1 MTAATHSPLFPR
13 VPDSAD
19 AVLEG
24 LDPEQ
29 REVATALHGPV
40 CVLAGAGTGKTRA
53 ITHRIAY
60 GVRAGILQPSSVLA
74 VTFTNRAAGE
84 MRGRL
89 RQLGATG
96 VQARTFHSAALR
108 QLQYFW
114 PKAVGGPLPRLIDRK
129 IQLVAD
135 AAAACRIRLDRGELR
150 DVTAEIEWSKVT
162 QTVPADYP
170 PAVAKAAREAPRDP
184 AEIAQLYA
192 AYEDLKRERG
202 VIDFEDVL
210 LLTVAVLQDRQDI
223 AEQVR
228 AQYQHFVV
236 DEYQDVSPLQQ
247 RLLELWLGDRESLCV
262 VGDASQTIYSFTGAT
277 PDHLLDFRTKHPG
290 ATVVKLV
297 RDYRSTP
304 QVVRLANGLL
314 AQAHGRAADHRLEL
328 VSQRGPGPDPVFT
341 EYTDEPAEAE
351 GAARRIGELI
361 GAGVRPSEIAVLF
374 RTNSQSEIYEQ
385 ALADAGVPYQLRG
398 AERFFDR
405 PEVRKAGSALRAA
418 ARFGGNDSLL
428 DDVVDLP
435 SQVRAVL
442 SGEGW
447 TAQPPAGSGAVRER
461 WESLAALVNLA
472 QDFAAAKPDATLAGL
487 VAELDERAG
496 AQHAPTV
503 QGVTLASLHS
513 AKGLEW
519 DVVFLVGVAEGMMP
533 ITYAKTDEQI
543 EEERRLLYV
552 GVTRA
557 RERLHV
563 SWSRGRAPGGGAHPP
578 PPRGRGAGGGGAR
591 GRAPARR
598 PGRAAPRPPRGGG
611 DRGAGPRPPYPG
623 AGARR
628 RGGGP
633 HRRPSRFLDGL
644 RSGSQAGRAAAAGGG
659 AAGGVERGVSGRA
672 TAVSAAPAPR
682 RRQRGP
688 ARCRVCG
695 RTLTD
700 AGEMKLMRC
709 EDCPSDM
716 DEGVYERLHDWR
728 SEQARR
734 SGQPAFCVFTDKTLM
749 AIAETVPEDP
759 PGLARIPGVGKRK
772 LDRYGADVLAICAG
786 GDGVQDKD
794 QD

>member
-1 MTAATHSPLFPR
+1 MTAATHSTLFPQ
-13 VPDSAD
+13 VPDTAD
-19 AVLEG
+19 AVLDG

-60 GVRAGILQPSSVLA
+60 GVRAGILQPSTVLA

-89 RQLGATG
+89 RQLGAGG

-114 PKAVGGPLPRLIDRK
+114 PKAVGGSLPRLVDRK

-162 QTVPADYP
+162 QTIPADY
-170 PAVAKAAREAPRDP
+170 AAAAAKAGRDAPRNP
-184 AEIAQLYA
+184 AEIAQLYG
-192 AYEDLKRERG
+192 AYEDLKRDRA

-210 LLTVAVLQDRQDI
+210 LLTVAILQDRHDI

-228 AQYQHFVV
+228 SQYQHFVV

-247 RLLELWLGDRESLCV
+247 RLLDLWLGERDSLCV

-277 PDHLLDFRTKHPG
+277 PDHLLDFRTRHPG

-297 RDYRSTP
+297 RDYRSSP
-304 QVVRLANGLL
+304 QVVHLANGLL
-314 AQAHGRAADHRLEL
+314 AQARGRAAEHRLEL
-328 VSQRGPGPDPVFT
+328 ISQRSPGPEPVYA

-351 GAARRIGELI
+351 GAARRIRDLI
-361 GAGVRPSEIAVLF
+361 ASGVPAGEIAILF
-374 RTNSQSEIYEQ
+374 RTNSQSELYEQ

-405 PEVRKAGSALRAA
+405 PEVRKAGAALRAA

-428 DDVVDLP
+428 DDVIDLP

-447 TAQPPAGSGAVRER
+447 TNQPPAGSGAVRER
-461 WESLAALVNLA
+461 WESLAALVHLA
-472 QDFAAAKPDATLAGL
+472 HDFAAAKQGATLGDL
-487 VAELDERAG
+487 VAELDERAS

-519 DVVFLVGVAEGMMP
+519 DVVFLVAVAEGMMP

-557 RERLHV
+557 REHLGV
-563 SWSRGRAPGGGAHPP
+563 SWALSRSPGG
-578 PPRGRGAGGGGAR
+578 
-591 GRAPARR
+591 R
-598 PGRAAPRPPRGGG
+598 PN
-611 DRGAGPRPPYPG
+611 
-623 AGARR
+623 
-628 RGGGP
+628 
-633 HRRPSRFLDGL
+633 RRPSRFLDGL
-644 RSGSQAGRAAAAGGG
+644 RPGSVMTAGRSSGGG
-659 AAGGVERGVSGRA
+659 GPGGIERGIGSSGG
-672 TAVSAAPAPR
+672 TVVR
-682 RRQRGP
+682 RSVRTP

-716 DEGVYERLHDWR
+716 DEGLYERLREWR
-728 SEQARR
+728 AVQAQR

-749 AIAETVPEDP
+749 AIAETVPDDE
-759 PGLARIPGVGKRK
+759 GELARIPGVGVRK
-772 LDRYGADVLAICAG
+772 LNRFGTDVLAICAG
-786 GDGVQDKD
+786 QDVGGDDEGD
-794 QD
+794 

>member
-1 MTAATHSPLFPR
+1 MTAATHSTLFPR
-13 VPDSAD
+13 TPDSAD

-89 RQLGATG
+89 RQLGAAG

-114 PKAVGGPLPRLIDRK
+114 PKAVGGSMPRLVDRK

-150 DVTAEIEWSKVT
+150 DVTGEIEWSKVT
-162 QTVPADYP
+162 QTVPSDY
-170 PAVAKAAREAPRDP
+170 ALAAAKAGRETPRAA

-192 AYEDLKRERG
+192 AYEDLKRDRA

-210 LLTVAVLQDRQDI
+210 LLTVAILQDRHDI

-228 AQYQHFVV
+228 SQYQHFVV

-247 RLLELWLGDRESLCV
+247 RLLDLWLGRRDSLCV

-277 PDHLLDFRTKHPG
+277 PDHLLDFRTRHPG

-304 QVVRLANGLL
+304 QVVHLANGLL
-314 AQAHGRAADHRLEL
+314 AQARGRAADHRLEL
-328 VSQRGPGPDPVFT
+328 ISQRRPGPEPVYT
-341 EYTDEPAEAE
+341 EYSDEPAEAE
-351 GAARRIGELI
+351 GAARRIRELMD
-361 GAGVRPSEIAVLF
+361 AGVRASEIAILF
-374 RTNSQSEIYEQ
+374 RTNSQSETYEQ

-405 PEVRKAGSALRAA
+405 PEVRRAIVNLRGA
-418 ARFGGNDSLL
+418 ARFGGNDSRL
-428 DDVVDLP
+428 DDAVDLP

-447 TAQPPAGSGAVRER
+447 TTVPPAGSGAVRER

-472 QDFAAAKPDATLAGL
+472 QDFAAARAGATLNDL
-487 VAELDERAG
+487 VAELDERAS

-503 QGVTLASLHS
+503 EGVTLASLHS

-519 DVVFLVGVAEGMMP
+519 DAVFLVGVAEGMMP

-563 SWSRGRAPGGGAHPP
+563 SWSLSRSPGG
-578 PPRGRGAGGGGAR
+578 
-591 GRAPARR
+591 R
-598 PGRAAPRPPRGGG
+598 PN
-611 DRGAGPRPPYPG
+611 
-623 AGARR
+623 
-628 RGGGP
+628 
-633 HRRPSRFLDGL
+633 RRPSRFLDGL
-644 RSGSQAGRAAAAGGG
+644 RPGSTATTGRTAGGG
-659 AAGGVERGVSGRA
+659 SGGVERGFTRPVGA
-672 TAVSAAPAPR
+672 APR
-682 RRQRGP
+682 RTQRTP

-716 DEGVYERLHDWR
+716 DEGLYERLRDWR
-728 SEQARR
+728 AVQAQR

-749 AIAETVPEDP
+749 AIAEAVPDDEHE
-759 PGLARIPGVGKRK
+759 LARIPGVGQRK
-772 LDRYGADVLAICAG
+772 LNRYGADVLTICAG
-786 GDGVQDKD
+786 QEVSEEEDED
-794 QD
+794 

>member
-114 PKAVGGPLPRLIDRK
+114 PKAVGGSLPRLIDRK

-563 SWSRGRAPGGGAHPP
+563 SWSLARSPGGRAN
-578 PPRGRGAGGGGAR
+578 
-591 GRAPARR
+591 
-598 PGRAAPRPPRGGG
+598 
-611 DRGAGPRPPYPG
+611 
-623 AGARR
+623 
-628 RGGGP
+628 
-633 HRRPSRFLDGL
+633 RRPSRFLDGL

-672 TAVSAAPAPR
+672 TAVSAAPVPR

>member
-1 MTAATHSPLFPR
+1 MTAATHSTLFPQ

-29 REVATALHGPV
+29 REVATALRGPV

-89 RQLGATG
+89 RQLGAVG

-114 PKAVGGPLPRLIDRK
+114 PKAIGGSLPRLVDRK

-150 DVTAEIEWSKVT
+150 DATAEIEWSKVT
-162 QTVPADYP
+162 QTVPADY
-170 PAVAKAAREAPRDP
+170 ALAAAKAGREAPRDP
-184 AEIAQLYA
+184 AEIAQLYS
-192 AYEDLKRERG
+192 AYEDLKRGRG

-210 LLTVAVLQDRQDI
+210 LLTVAVLQDRHDV

-247 RLLELWLGDRESLCV
+247 RLLELWLGDRDDLCV

-277 PDHLLDFRTKHPG
+277 PDHLLDFRGRHPG

-304 QVVRLANGLL
+304 QVVHLANGLL
-314 AQAHGRAADHRLEL
+314 AQARGRAADHRLEL
-328 VSQRGPGPDPVFT
+328 VSQRPAGTEPVYT

-351 GAARRIGELI
+351 GAARRIRELI
-361 GAGVRPSEIAVLF
+361 DSGVPAAEIAVLF
-374 RTNSQSEIYEQ
+374 RTNSQSETYEQ

-405 PEVRKAGSALRAA
+405 PEVRKAGSSLRAA

-428 DDVVDLP
+428 DDAVDLP

-447 TAQPPAGSGAVRER
+447 TPQPPAGSGAVRER

-472 QDFAAAKPDATLAGL
+472 QDFAAARAGATLSDL
-487 VAELDERAG
+487 VTELDERAG

-557 RERLHV
+557 RERLYL
-563 SWSRGRAPGGGAHPP
+563 SWALARSPGG
-578 PPRGRGAGGGGAR
+578 
-591 GRAPARR
+591 R
-598 PGRAAPRPPRGGG
+598 PS
-611 DRGAGPRPPYPG
+611 
-623 AGARR
+623 
-628 RGGGP
+628 
-633 HRRPSRFLDGL
+633 RRPSRFLKGL
-644 RSGSQAGRAAAAGGG
+644 RPGSGTAGGRTAAGGP
-659 AAGGVERGVSGRA
+659 GGVERGSGRGG
-672 TAVSAAPAPR
+672 AAPAVSR
-682 RRQRGP
+682 RTQRTP

-709 EDCPSDM
+709 EGCPSDM
-716 DEGVYERLHDWR
+716 DEGVYERLREWR
-728 SEQARR
+728 AIQAGR

-749 AIAETVPEDP
+749 AIAESVPDDERE
-759 PGLARIPGVGKRK
+759 LARIPGVGARK
-772 LDRYGADVLAICAG
+772 LNRYGADVLAICAG
-786 GDGVQDKD
+786 QDGVGLDED
-794 QD
+794 G

>member
-1 MTAATHSPLFPR
+1 MTAATPSPLFPQA
-13 VPDSAD
+13 PESAD

-29 REVATALHGPV
+29 REVATTLRGPV

-89 RQLGATG
+89 RQLGAQG

-114 PKAVGGPLPRLIDRK
+114 PKAIGGALPRLVDRK
-129 IQLVAD
+129 FQLVAD
-135 AAAACRIRLDRGELR
+135 AAVSCGLRLDRGELR
-150 DVTAEIEWSKVT
+150 DATAEIEWCKVT
-162 QTVPADYP
+162 QTVPADYAL
-170 PAVAKAAREAPRDP
+170 AVVKAGRDAPRDP
-184 AEIAQLYA
+184 AELAQLYA
-192 AYEDLKRERG
+192 AYENLKRERG

-210 LLTVAVLQDRQDI
+210 LLTVAVLQDRRDI
-223 AEQVR
+223 ADQVR

-247 RLLELWLGDRESLCV
+247 RLLELWLGDRDDLCV

-277 PDHLLDFRTKHPG
+277 PDHLLDFRTRHPG

-304 QVVRLANGLL
+304 QVVHLANGLL
-314 AQAHGRAADHRLEL
+314 AQASGRAADHRLEL
-328 VSQRGPGPDPVFT
+328 ISQRAPGPEPAYT
-341 EYTDEPAEAE
+341 EYTDEPDEAE
-351 GAARRIGELI
+351 GAARRIRDLI
-361 GAGVRPSEIAVLF
+361 AAGVPAAEIAILF
-374 RTNSQSEIYEQ
+374 RTNSQSETYEQ
-385 ALADAGVPYQLRG
+385 ALADAGIPYQLRG

-405 PEVRKAGSALRAA
+405 PEIRKATASLRAA
-418 ARFGGNDSLL
+418 ARFGGNDTAL
-428 DDVVDLP
+428 DDAVDLP

-447 TAQPPAGSGAVRER
+447 TPAPPAGSGAVRER
-461 WESLAALVNLA
+461 WESLAALVHLA
-472 QDFAAAKPDATLAGL
+472 RDFTAAKPDATLADL
-487 VAELDERAG
+487 IAELDERMN

-533 ITYAKTDEQI
+533 ITYARTDEQI

-563 SWSRGRAPGGGAHPP
+563 SWALARSPGG
-578 PPRGRGAGGGGAR
+578 
-591 GRAPARR
+591 R
-598 PGRAAPRPPRGGG
+598 PS
-611 DRGAGPRPPYPG
+611 
-623 AGARR
+623 
-628 RGGGP
+628 
-633 HRRPSRFLDGL
+633 RRPSRFL
-644 RSGSQAGRAAAAGGG
+644 AG
-659 AAGGVERGVSGRA
+659 
-672 TAVSAAPAPR
+672 
-682 RRQRGP
+682 
-688 ARCRVCG
+688 
-695 RTLTD
+695 
-700 AGEMKLMRC
+700 
-709 EDCPSDM
+709 
-716 DEGVYERLHDWR
+716 
-728 SEQARR
+728 
-734 SGQPAFCVFTDKTLM
+734 
-749 AIAETVPEDP
+749 
-759 PGLARIPGVGKRK
+759 
-772 LDRYGADVLAICAG
+772 
-786 GDGVQDKD
+786 
-794 QD
+794 

>member
-1 MTAATHSPLFPR
+1 MPACGQPAQPSPATWQHGHVTAATHSTLFPQA
-13 VPDSAD
+13 PDTAD
-19 AVLEG
+19 AVLDG

-89 RQLGATG
+89 RQLGAAG

-114 PKAVGGPLPRLIDRK
+114 PKAIGGSMPRLVDRK

-135 AAAACRIRLDRGELR
+135 AAAACRIRLDRNELR

-162 QTVPADYP
+162 QTVPADYA
-170 PAVAKAAREAPRDP
+170 PAAAKAGREAPRDP
-184 AEIAQLYA
+184 AEIAQIYNV
-192 AYEDLKRERG
+192 YEDLKRDRS
-202 VIDFEDVL
+202 VMDFEDVL
-210 LLTVAVLQDRQDI
+210 LLTVAILQDRHDI
-223 AEQVR
+223 ADQVR
-228 AQYQHFVV
+228 SQYQHFVV

-247 RLLELWLGDRESLCV
+247 RLLELWLGERDNLCV

-277 PDHLLDFRTKHPG
+277 PDHLLDFRTRHPG

-304 QVVRLANGLL
+304 QVVHLANGLL
-314 AQAHGRAADHRLEL
+314 AQASGRAADHRLEL
-328 VSQRGPGPDPVFT
+328 ISQRDAGPEPVYT

-351 GAARRIGELI
+351 GAARRIRELM
-361 GAGVRPSEIAVLF
+361 ASGVPASEIAILF
-374 RTNSQSEIYEQ
+374 RTNSQSESYEQ

-405 PEVRKAGSALRAA
+405 PEVRKAGIALRGA
-418 ARFGGNDSLL
+418 ARFGGNDTLL
-428 DDVVDLP
+428 DDAVDLP

-447 TAQPPAGSGAVRER
+447 TTQPPAGSGAVRER

-472 QDFAAAKPDATLAGL
+472 QDFAAAKTGATLADL
-487 VAELDERAG
+487 VAELDERAN

-533 ITYAKTDEQI
+533 ITYAKTDEQV

-557 RERLHV
+557 RRHLHV
-563 SWSRGRAPGGGAHPP
+563 SWSLTRAPGG
-578 PPRGRGAGGGGAR
+578 
-591 GRAPARR
+591 R
-598 PGRAAPRPPRGGG
+598 PN
-611 DRGAGPRPPYPG
+611 
-623 AGARR
+623 
-628 RGGGP
+628 
-633 HRRPSRFLDGL
+633 RRPSRFLDGL
-644 RSGSQAGRAAAAGGG
+644 RPGSTATVGRAAARGS
-659 AAGGVERGVSGRA
+659 GGVERGFTSRPDA
-672 TAVSAAPAPR
+672 APR
-682 RRQRGP
+682 RTQRSP

-716 DEGVYERLHDWR
+716 DEGLYERLREWR
-728 SEQARR
+728 GVQARL
-734 SGQPAFCVFTDKTLM
+734 SGQPDFCVFTDKTLM
-749 AIAETVPEDP
+749 AIAETEPTTPDE
-759 PGLARIPGVGKRK
+759 LSRIPGVLKRK
-772 LDRYGADVLAICAG
+772 LDRYGDDVLTICAG
-786 GDGVQDKD
+786 QELEQGPDGE
-794 QD
+794 

>member
-1 MTAATHSPLFPR
+1 MTAATHSSLFPP

-29 REVATALHGPV
+29 RAVATALHGPV

-89 RQLGATG
+89 RQLGAQG

-108 QLQYFW
+108 QLQFFW
-114 PKAVGGPLPRLIDRK
+114 PKAVGGSLPRLIDRK

-135 AAAACRIRLDRGELR
+135 AAVACRIRLDRGELR

-162 QTVPADYP
+162 RTVPADYP
-170 PAVAKAAREAPRDP
+170 LAVVKAGREAPRDP
-184 AEIAQLYA
+184 AEIAQLYSV
-192 AYEDLKRERG
+192 YEDLKRARA

-210 LLTVAVLQDRQDI
+210 LLTVGILQDRHDI

-247 RLLELWLGDRESLCV
+247 RLLELWLGDRDSLCV

-277 PDHLLDFRTKHPG
+277 PDHLLDFRTRHPG

-304 QVVRLANGLL
+304 QVVHLANGLL
-314 AQAHGRAADHRLEL
+314 AQARGRAADHRLEL
-328 VSQRGPGPDPVFT
+328 ISQRPAGPEPVYT
-341 EYTDEPAEAE
+341 EYADEPAEAE
-351 GAARRIGELI
+351 GAARRIRELVD
-361 GAGVRPSEIAVLF
+361 AGVPAAEIAVLF
-374 RTNSQSEIYEQ
+374 RTNAQSETYEQ

-405 PEVRKAGSALRAA
+405 PEVRKAGVALRAA
-418 ARFGGNDSLL
+418 ARFGGNDALL
-428 DDVVDLP
+428 DDTVDLP

-447 TAQPPAGSGAVRER
+447 TTEPPAGSGAVRER

-472 QDFAAAKPDATLAGL
+472 HDVAAARPAATLADF

-563 SWSRGRAPGGGAHPP
+563 SWSLSRTPGG
-578 PPRGRGAGGGGAR
+578 
-591 GRAPARR
+591 R
-598 PGRAAPRPPRGGG
+598 PG
-611 DRGAGPRPPYPG
+611 
-623 AGARR
+623 
-628 RGGGP
+628 
-633 HRRPSRFLDGL
+633 RRPSRFLDGL
-644 RSGSQAGRAAAAGGG
+644 RPGSTGTVGRGGG
-659 AAGGVERGVSGRA
+659 AGGGGVERGLTGGP
-672 TAVSAAPAPR
+672 TAAPR
-682 RRQRGP
+682 RTQRTP

-709 EDCPSDM
+709 DDCPSDM
-716 DEGVYERLHDWR
+716 DEGLYERLREWR
-728 SEQARR
+728 ADQARL
-734 SGQPAFCVFTDKTLM
+734 SGQPAFCVFTDRTLM
-749 AIAETVPEDP
+749 AIAESAPDDDRE
-759 PGLARIPGVGKRK
+759 LARIPGVGMRK
-772 LDRYGADVLAICAG
+772 LNRYGADVLAICAG
-786 GDGVQDKD
+786 RKPVGEDAED
-794 QD
+794 

>member
-1 MTAATHSPLFPR
+1 MTAATHSTLFPQ
-13 VPDSAD
+13 VPDTAD
-19 AVLEG
+19 AVLDG

-60 GVRAGILQPSSVLA
+60 GVRAGILQPSTVLA

-89 RQLGATG
+89 RQLGAGG

-114 PKAVGGPLPRLIDRK
+114 PKAVGGSLPRLVDRK

-162 QTVPADYP
+162 QTIPADY
-170 PAVAKAAREAPRDP
+170 AAAAAKAGRDAPRNP
-184 AEIAQLYA
+184 AEIAQLYG
-192 AYEDLKRERG
+192 AYEDLKRDRA

-210 LLTVAVLQDRQDI
+210 LLTVAILQDRHDI

-228 AQYQHFVV
+228 SQYQHFVV

-247 RLLELWLGDRESLCV
+247 RLLDLWLGERDSLCV

-277 PDHLLDFRTKHPG
+277 PDHLLDFRIRHPG

-297 RDYRSTP
+297 RDYRSSP
-304 QVVRLANGLL
+304 QVVHLANGLL
-314 AQAHGRAADHRLEL
+314 AQARGRAAEHRLEL
-328 VSQRGPGPDPVFT
+328 ISQRSAGPEPVYA

-351 GAARRIGELI
+351 GAARRIRDLI
-361 GAGVRPSEIAVLF
+361 ASGVPAGEIAILF
-374 RTNSQSEIYEQ
+374 RTNSQSELYEQ

-405 PEVRKAGSALRAA
+405 PEVRKAGAALRAA

-428 DDVVDLP
+428 DDVIDLP

-447 TAQPPAGSGAVRER
+447 TNQPPAGSGAVRER
-461 WESLAALVNLA
+461 WESLAALVHLA
-472 QDFAAAKPDATLAGL
+472 HDFAAAKQGATLGDL
-487 VAELDERAG
+487 VAELDERAS

-519 DVVFLVGVAEGMMP
+519 DVVFLVAVAEGMMP

-557 RERLHV
+557 REHLGV
-563 SWSRGRAPGGGAHPP
+563 SWALSRSPGG
-578 PPRGRGAGGGGAR
+578 
-591 GRAPARR
+591 R
-598 PGRAAPRPPRGGG
+598 PN
-611 DRGAGPRPPYPG
+611 
-623 AGARR
+623 
-628 RGGGP
+628 
-633 HRRPSRFLDGL
+633 RRPSRFLDGL
-644 RSGSQAGRAAAAGGG
+644 RPGSVMTAGRSSGGG
-659 AAGGVERGVSGRA
+659 GPGGIERGIGSSGG
-672 TAVSAAPAPR
+672 TVVR
-682 RRQRGP
+682 RSVRTP

-716 DEGVYERLHDWR
+716 DEGLYERLREWR
-728 SEQARR
+728 AVQAQR

-749 AIAETVPEDP
+749 AIAETVPDDE
-759 PGLARIPGVGKRK
+759 GELARIPGVGVRK
-772 LDRYGADVLAICAG
+772 LNRFGTDVLAICAG
-786 GDGVQDKD
+786 QDVGGDEEDD
-794 QD
+794 

>member
-1 MTAATHSPLFPR
+1 MLVASVRPQGVACGQPALPSPATWQHGRVTAATHSTLFPQ

-24 LDPEQ
+24 LDAEQ

-89 RQLGATG
+89 RQLGAHG

-114 PKAVGGPLPRLIDRK
+114 PKAIGGAMPRLVDRK
-129 IQLVAD
+129 VQLVAD
-135 AAAACRIRLDRGELR
+135 AAAACRLRLDRGELR
-150 DVTAEIEWSKVT
+150 DVTAEIEWAKVT
-162 QTVPADYP
+162 QTVAADY
-170 PAVAKAAREAPRDP
+170 ALAAAKAGREAPRDP
-184 AEIAQLYA
+184 AEIAQVYSL
-192 AYEDLKRERG
+192 YEDLKRERG

-210 LLTVAVLQDRQDI
+210 LLTVGILQDRRDI

-247 RLLELWLGDRESLCV
+247 RLLELWLGERDNLCV

-277 PDHLLDFRTKHPG
+277 PDHLLDFRVRHPG

-304 QVVRLANGLL
+304 QVVHLANALL
-314 AQAHGRAADHRLEL
+314 AQARGRAADHRLEL
-328 VSQRGPGPDPVFT
+328 VSQRPAGPEPVFT
-341 EYTDEPAEAE
+341 EHTDEVAEAE
-351 GAARRIGELI
+351 DAARRIHDLI
-361 GAGVRPSEIAVLF
+361 ASGVPASEIAVLF
-374 RTNSQSEIYEQ
+374 RTNSQSETYEQ

-405 PEVRKAGSALRAA
+405 PEVREAGIALRGA

-428 DDVVDLP
+428 DDADDLP

-442 SGEGW
+442 SGKGW
-447 TAQPPAGSGAVRER
+447 TPQPPAGSGAARER

-472 QDFAAAKPDATLAGL
+472 QDFAAAHPGATLGDL

-519 DVVFLVGVAEGMMP
+519 DVVFLVGVAEGMIP
-533 ITYAKTDEQI
+533 ISYARTDEQI

-557 RERLHV
+557 RERLYV
-563 SWSRGRAPGGGAHPP
+563 SWSLSRSPGG
-578 PPRGRGAGGGGAR
+578 
-591 GRAPARR
+591 R
-598 PGRAAPRPPRGGG
+598 PN
-611 DRGAGPRPPYPG
+611 
-623 AGARR
+623 
-628 RGGGP
+628 
-633 HRRPSRFLDGL
+633 RRPSRFLDGL
-644 RSGSQAGRAAAAGGG
+644 RPGSPAVAARGTAGASGGLERGHGSVAGTGGAAAG
-659 AAGGVERGVSGRA
+659 AQ
-672 TAVSAAPAPR
+672 AVPR
-682 RRQRGP
+682 RTRRVP

-709 EDCPSDM
+709 DDCPSDM
-716 DEGVYERLHDWR
+716 DEGLYERLRAWR
-728 SEQARR
+728 QEQARR
-734 SGQPAFCVFTDKTLM
+734 SGQPAFCVFTDRTLM
-749 AIAETVPEDP
+749 AIAEAVPDDERE
-759 PGLARIPGVGKRK
+759 LARIPGVGMRK
-772 LDRYGADVLAICAG
+772 LRRHGADVLAICAG
-786 GDGVQDKD
+786 REPGGEGTGD
-794 QD
+794 

>member
-1 MTAATHSPLFPR
+1 MPLPPGRGGGPAALVRLQAPPCGQPPHPPPPTWQHGGVTAATHSTLFPQ

-19 AVLEG
+19 AVLDG

-29 REVATALHGPV
+29 RAVATALHGPV

-89 RQLGATG
+89 RQLGASG

-114 PKAVGGPLPRLIDRK
+114 PKAVGGGLPRIVDRK
-129 IQLVAD
+129 IQIVAD

-162 QTVPADYP
+162 QTVPADY
-170 PAVAKAAREAPRDP
+170 AAAAAKAAREAPRDP
-184 AEIAQLYA
+184 AEIAQIYA
-192 AYEDLKRERG
+192 TYEDLKRDRA

-210 LLTVAVLQDRQDI
+210 LLTVGILQDRHDI
-223 AEQVR
+223 AEAVR

-247 RLLELWLGDRESLCV
+247 RLLDLWLGERDSLCV

-277 PDHLLDFRTKHPG
+277 PDHLLDFRTRHPG

-297 RDYRSTP
+297 RDYRSSP
-304 QVVRLANGLL
+304 QVVHLANGLL
-314 AQAHGRAADHRLEL
+314 AQARGRAAEHRLEL
-328 VSQRGPGPDPVFT
+328 VSQREPGPEPVYT

-351 GAARRIGELI
+351 GAARRIRDLL
-361 GAGVRPSEIAVLF
+361 ASGVPAAEIAILF

-405 PEVRKAGSALRAA
+405 PEVRKAGVALRGA
-418 ARFGGNDSLL
+418 ARFGGNDALL

-447 TAQPPAGSGAVRER
+447 TNRPPAGSGAVRER
-461 WESLAALVNLA
+461 WESLAALANLA
-472 QDFAAAKPDATLAGL
+472 QDFAAAKPDATLGDL
-487 VAELDERAG
+487 VAELDERAS

-513 AKGLEW
+513 SKGLEW

-557 RERLHV
+557 RQHLSV
-563 SWSRGRAPGGGAHPP
+563 SWALSRSPGG
-578 PPRGRGAGGGGAR
+578 
-591 GRAPARR
+591 R
-598 PGRAAPRPPRGGG
+598 PN
-611 DRGAGPRPPYPG
+611 
-623 AGARR
+623 
-628 RGGGP
+628 
-633 HRRPSRFLDGL
+633 RRPSRFLDGL
-644 RSGSQAGRAAAAGGG
+644 RPGSVTTTGRVRAG
-659 AAGGVERGVSGRA
+659 AAGGIERGFGGSA
-672 TAVSAAPAPR
+672 TSPAPR
-682 RRQRGP
+682 RTSRIP

-695 RTLTD
+695 RTLSD

-716 DEGVYERLHDWR
+716 DEGLYERLREWR
-728 SEQARR
+728 AVQAQR

-749 AIAETVPEDP
+749 AIAEAVPDDEGD
-759 PGLARIPGVGKRK
+759 LARIPGVGVRK
-772 LDRYGADVLAICAG
+772 LNRYGADVLTICAG
-786 GDGVQDKD
+786 QEVEAGAEGD
-794 QD
+794 

>member
-1 MTAATHSPLFPR
+1 MTAATHSTLFPQGSNSSQY
-13 VPDSAD
+13 PAPPSGAD

-60 GVRAGILQPSSVLA
+60 GVRAGILQPTSVLA

-89 RQLGATG
+89 RQLGASG

-114 PKAVGGPLPRLIDRK
+114 PKAVGGSLPRLVDRK

-135 AAAACRIRLDRGELR
+135 AAAACRTRLDRGELR
-150 DVTAEIEWSKVT
+150 DITAEIEWSKVT
-162 QTVPADYP
+162 QTVPTDY
-170 PAVAKAAREAPRDP
+170 AAAAAKAGRETPRHP
-184 AEIAQLYA
+184 SEIAQLYA
-192 AYEDLKRERG
+192 AYEDLKRDRG

-210 LLTVAVLQDRQDI
+210 LLTVGILQDRHDI
-223 AEQVR
+223 ADEVR

-247 RLLELWLGDRESLCV
+247 RLLELWLGERDSLCV

-277 PDHLLDFRTKHPG
+277 PDHLLDFRTRHPG

-297 RDYRSTP
+297 RDYRSSP
-304 QVVRLANGLL
+304 QVVHLANGLL
-314 AQAHGRAADHRLEL
+314 AQARGRAAEHRLEL
-328 VSQRGPGPDPVFT
+328 ISQRDPGPEPVYR

-351 GAARRIGELI
+351 GAARRIRDLI
-361 GAGVRPSEIAVLF
+361 ASGVPASEIAILF
-374 RTNSQSEIYEQ
+374 RTNAQSEIYEQ

-405 PEVRKAGSALRAA
+405 AEVRKARVALRGA

-428 DDVVDLP
+428 DNAVDLP

-447 TAQPPAGSGAVRER
+447 TSEPPAGSGAVRER
-461 WESLAALVNLA
+461 WESLAALVHLA
-472 QDFAAAKPDATLAGL
+472 QDFATAKADATLGDL

-503 QGVTLASLHS
+503 QSVTLASLHS

-519 DVVFLVGVAEGMMP
+519 DVVLLVGVAEGMMP
-533 ITYAKTDEQI
+533 ITYAKTEEQI

-557 RERLHV
+557 RQHLSV
-563 SWSRGRAPGGGAHPP
+563 SWALSRSPGG
-578 PPRGRGAGGGGAR
+578 
-591 GRAPARR
+591 R
-598 PGRAAPRPPRGGG
+598 PN
-611 DRGAGPRPPYPG
+611 
-623 AGARR
+623 
-628 RGGGP
+628 
-633 HRRPSRFLDGL
+633 RRPSRFLDGL
-644 RSGSQAGRAAAAGGG
+644 RPGSTATAARGGAGGSG
-659 AAGGVERGVSGRA
+659 GIERGVTGGVEDV
-672 TAVSAAPAPR
+672 VR
-682 RRQRGP
+682 RVTRQP

-716 DEGVYERLHDWR
+716 DEGLYERLRDWR
-728 SEQARR
+728 ADQAQR
-734 SGQPAFCVFTDKTLM
+734 SGQPDFCVFTDKTLM
-749 AIAETVPEDP
+749 AIAEAVPSSPAE
-759 PGLARIPGVGKRK
+759 LARIPGVRARK
-772 LDRYGADVLAICAG
+772 LNRYGTEVLAICAG
-786 GDGVQDKD
+786 QELGGGEDED
-794 QD
+794 

>member
-1 MTAATHSPLFPR
+1 MTAATHSTLFPQ
-13 VPDSAD
+13 VPDTAD
-19 AVLEG
+19 AVLDG

-29 REVATALHGPV
+29 RAVATALHGPV

-89 RQLGATG
+89 RQLGAGG

-114 PKAVGGPLPRLIDRK
+114 PKAVGGSLPRLVDRK

-162 QTVPADYP
+162 QTIPTDY
-170 PAVAKAAREAPRDP
+170 AAAAAKAGRESPRNP

-192 AYEDLKRERG
+192 TYEDLKRDRA

-210 LLTVAVLQDRQDI
+210 LLTVAILQDRHDI

-228 AQYQHFVV
+228 SQYQHFVV

-247 RLLELWLGDRESLCV
+247 RLLELWLGERDSLCV

-277 PDHLLDFRTKHPG
+277 PDHLLDFRTRHPA

-297 RDYRSTP
+297 RDYRSSP
-304 QVVRLANGLL
+304 QVVHLANGLL
-314 AQAHGRAADHRLEL
+314 AQARGRAADHRLEL
-328 VSQRGPGPDPVFT
+328 ISQRAPGPEPVYA

-351 GAARRIGELI
+351 GAARRIRDLI
-361 GAGVRPSEIAVLF
+361 ASGIPAGEIAILF

-405 PEVRKAGSALRAA
+405 PEVRKAGAALRAA
-418 ARFGGNDSLL
+418 ARFGANDSLL
-428 DDVVDLP
+428 DDAVDLP

-447 TAQPPAGSGAVRER
+447 TSTPPAGSGAVRER
-461 WESLAALVNLA
+461 WESLAALVHLA
-472 QDFAAAKPDATLAGL
+472 QDFAAAQQGATLGDL
-487 VAELDERAG
+487 VAELDERAS

-557 RERLHV
+557 REHLFV
-563 SWSRGRAPGGGAHPP
+563 SWSLSRSPGG
-578 PPRGRGAGGGGAR
+578 
-591 GRAPARR
+591 R
-598 PGRAAPRPPRGGG
+598 PN
-611 DRGAGPRPPYPG
+611 
-623 AGARR
+623 
-628 RGGGP
+628 
-633 HRRPSRFLDGL
+633 RRPSRFLDGL
-644 RSGSQAGRAAAAGGG
+644 RPGSVATAGRSSGGG
-659 AAGGVERGVSGRA
+659 PGGIERGIGSSGG
-672 TAVSAAPAPR
+672 TVVR
-682 RRQRGP
+682 RTSRTP
-688 ARCRVCG
+688 ARCRICG

-716 DEGVYERLHDWR
+716 DEGLYERLREWR
-728 SEQARR
+728 AVQAQR

-749 AIAETVPEDP
+749 AIAETVPDDE
-759 PGLARIPGVGKRK
+759 GELARIPGVGMRK
-772 LDRYGADVLAICAG
+772 LNRFGVDVLAICAG
-786 GDGVQDKD
+786 QEPGGDGESD
-794 QD
+794 

>member
-1 MTAATHSPLFPR
+1 MTAATHSTLFPQ

-19 AVLEG
+19 AVLDG

-29 REVATALHGPV
+29 RAVATALHGPV

-89 RQLGATG
+89 RQLGASG

-114 PKAVGGPLPRLIDRK
+114 PKAVGGGLPRIVDRK
-129 IQLVAD
+129 IQIVAD

-162 QTVPADYP
+162 QTVPADY
-170 PAVAKAAREAPRDP
+170 AAAAAKAAREAPRDP
-184 AEIAQLYA
+184 AEIAQIYA
-192 AYEDLKRERG
+192 TYEDLKRDRA

-210 LLTVAVLQDRQDI
+210 LLTVGILQDRHDI
-223 AEQVR
+223 AEAVR

-247 RLLELWLGDRESLCV
+247 RLLDLWLGERDSLCV

-277 PDHLLDFRTKHPG
+277 PDHLLDFRIRHPG

-297 RDYRSTP
+297 RDYRSSP
-304 QVVRLANGLL
+304 QVVHLANGLL
-314 AQAHGRAADHRLEL
+314 AQARGRAAEHRLEL
-328 VSQRGPGPDPVFT
+328 ISQREPGPEPVYS

-351 GAARRIGELI
+351 GAARRIRDLL
-361 GAGVRPSEIAVLF
+361 ASGVPAAEIAILF

-405 PEVRKAGSALRAA
+405 PEVRKAGVALRGA
-418 ARFGGNDSLL
+418 ARFGGNDTLL
-428 DDVVDLP
+428 DDAVDLP

-447 TAQPPAGSGAVRER
+447 TSRPPAGSGAVRER
-461 WESLAALVNLA
+461 WESLAALANLA
-472 QDFAAAKPDATLAGL
+472 QDFAAAKPDATLGDL
-487 VAELDERAG
+487 VAELDERAS

-513 AKGLEW
+513 SKGLEW

-557 RERLHV
+557 RQHLSV
-563 SWSRGRAPGGGAHPP
+563 SWALSRSPGG
-578 PPRGRGAGGGGAR
+578 
-591 GRAPARR
+591 R
-598 PGRAAPRPPRGGG
+598 PN
-611 DRGAGPRPPYPG
+611 
-623 AGARR
+623 
-628 RGGGP
+628 
-633 HRRPSRFLDGL
+633 RRPSRFLDGL
-644 RSGSQAGRAAAAGGG
+644 RPGSVTTTGRGARAGG
-659 AAGGVERGVSGRA
+659 AGGIERGFAGSA
-672 TAVSAAPAPR
+672 TRPAPR
-682 RRQRGP
+682 RISRTP

-695 RTLTD
+695 RTLSD

-716 DEGVYERLHDWR
+716 DEGLYERLREWR
-728 SEQARR
+728 AVQAQR

-749 AIAETVPEDP
+749 AIAEAVPDDEGD
-759 PGLARIPGVGKRK
+759 LARIPGVGMRK
-772 LDRYGADVLAICAG
+772 LNRYGADVLTICAG
-786 GDGVQDKD
+786 QEVEAGAEGD
-794 QD
+794 